1 MKRFIMAL
9 VALCGLMSQVA
20 GVSQYTDRPIDRL
33 NPEKKVARYTVVQ
46 KTEFQLVYVG
56 RFTITAYCAG
66 CGVCD
71 TTYKTAD
78 GTYADYR
85 KRIVAADPRVP
96 FGTTMMIDGF
106 EDQYT
111 VRDRG
116 GKIKGRCIDVLMSS
130 HWRAR
135 KFGRQ
140 EKDVWMWQPIETE
153 IEVEV
158 PHGATLTGN

>member
-9 VALCGLMSQVA
+9 FALCVLMSQVA
-20 GVSQYTDRPIDRL
+20 SVSQYTDRDTDRV
-33 NPEKKVARYTVVQ
+33 NPGRKSPRYVKVC
-46 KTEFQLVYVG
+46 KTEFQLVYAG
-56 RFTITAYCAG
+56 RFTVTAYCAG
-66 CGVCD
+66 CSVCD

-85 KRIVAADPRVP
+85 KRIVAADSRVP
-96 FGTTMMIDGF
+96 FGTTIMIDGF
-106 EDQYT
+106 EEQYT

-116 GKIKGRCIDVLMSS
+116 GKIRGRCIDVLMSS

-140 EKDVWMWQPIETE
+140 EKDVWMWQPVETE

-158 PHGATLTGN
+158 PVGSTLTSN